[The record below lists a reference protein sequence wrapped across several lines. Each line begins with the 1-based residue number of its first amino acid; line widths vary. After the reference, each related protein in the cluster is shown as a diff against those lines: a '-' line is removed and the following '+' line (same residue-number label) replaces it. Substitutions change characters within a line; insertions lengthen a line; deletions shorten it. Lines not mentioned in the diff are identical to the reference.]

1 MLGVMTPTEQTIL
14 ETLTLDEPWAL
25 IERFATFPRE
35 RPDDVNAAMD
45 MVAARLTAFGVPH
58 EVHEPELY
66 LSLPGAAS
74 VKLGN
79 RRFRAKPSS
88 FSRSL
93 PEGLKAPLLHVP
105 AQAAG
110 GQRSVSE
117 MGVDAAGLTADDVGG
132 KIVLTEGFALPGIIT
147 PLAEL
152 GAAAVV
158 AINPGVDIHWGTCTT
173 IWGAPGLDDL
183 PRKPK
188 IPVVAVNRPDGDA
201 LVEAAAQGKAAKV
214 TCELEEGWFRQ
225 KVLVADISG
234 GSDRESFVLLHGHLD
249 SWDVGVGDNATGDAC
264 MLELARVLWQH
275 RDTLS
280 RSVKIAWWPGHSTGR
295 YAGSTWF
302 ADAFAT
308 ELDRHCVAQVDCDS
322 PGCRW
327 ATEYTKLSCMA
338 EARPL
343 VTEVIQEIA
352 GKTPDCVR
360 PPRAGDYAFNNI
372 GLSSFYMLSS
382 KMPDDLRAEK
392 GYYPVGGCGGNIGW
406 HTENDTLEIADRD
419 ILMTDMKIYLL
430 SVLRLA
436 TAERLP
442 FDWRIAVDE
451 MAATINSYQT
461 AADNMLD
468 LKPAHAALETLR
480 DRLGHFYRAAENG
493 NLAAG
498 ETNTVIRRLARIL
511 VPLDYTRG
519 PRFDHDP
526 ALAVPPLPV
535 LSLAGELEGLDDDH
549 RRFALTQLVRG
560 RNRVVALLDEA
571 TRLVDDIL
579 RPS

>member
-1 MLGVMTPTEQTIL
+1 MKDQEQTIL
-14 ETLTLDEPWAL
+14 NDLTLDEPWSL

-35 RPDDVNAAMD
+35 RPEDVNAAME
-45 MVAARLTAFGVPH
+45 MVAERLAAFGVPH
-58 EVHEPELY
+58 EIHEPELY
-66 LSLPGAAS
+66 LSLPGQAS

-88 FSRSL
+88 FSQSL

-117 MGVDAAGLTADDVGG
+117 MGVDAAGLTPETVAGR
-132 KIVLTEGFALPGIIT
+132 IVLTEGFALPGIIT

-152 GAAAVV
+152 GAAAVI

-183 PRKPK
+183 SRKPK
-188 IPVVAVNRPDGDA
+188 IPVVAVNRPDGDL

-214 TCELEEGWFRQ
+214 ACELEEGWFAQ
-225 KVLVADISG
+225 KVLVASIPG
-234 GSDRESFVLLHGHLD
+234 GLEPESFVLLHGHLD

-264 MLELARVLWQH
+264 MLELARVLWRH
-275 RDTLS
+275 RDALS

-338 EARPL
+338 EARSL
-343 VTEVIQEIA
+343 VTEVIHEIA
-352 GKTPDCVR
+352 GKTPECVR

-419 ILMTDMKIYLL
+419 ILMTDMKVYLL

-436 TAERLP
+436 TAKHLP
-442 FDWRIAVDE
+442 FDWRVAVDDLTATLANYQ
-451 MAATINSYQT
+451 AA
-461 AADNMLD
+461 AGDRLD
-468 LKPAHAALETLR
+468 LKPARDAV
-480 DRLGHFYRAAENG
+480 DRLAEQLARFYRAAENG
-493 NLAAG
+493 NLEAG
-498 ETNTVIRRLARIL
+498 EVNTVIRRLARIL

-526 ALAVPPLPV
+526 ALAVPPVPL
-535 LSLAGELEGLDDDH
+535 LSLASELDRLDTNH
-549 RRFALTQLVRG
+549 QKFALTQLVRG
-560 RNRVVALLDEA
+560 RNRIVASLDDATLLVAD
-571 TRLVDDIL
+571 VL

>member
-14 ETLTLDEPWAL
+14 DDLSLDEPWSL
-25 IERFATFPRE
+25 IERFSTFPRE
-35 RPDDVNAAMD
+35 RPDDVNAAMEI
-45 MVAARLTAFGVPH
+45 VAERLTAFGVAH
-58 EVHEPELY
+58 KIHEPELY
-66 LSLPGAAS
+66 LSLPGVAT

-79 RRFRAKPSS
+79 RRLRAKPSS
-88 FSRSL
+88 FSLSL

-117 MGVDAAGLTADDVGG
+117 MGVDAAGLTADDVAGR
-132 KIVLTEGFALPGIIT
+132 IVLTEGFALPGIVT

-158 AINPGVDIHWGTCTT
+158 AINPGIDIHWGTCTT
-173 IWGAPGLDDL
+173 VWGAPGLDDL

-188 IPVVAVNRPDGDA
+188 IPVVAVNRPDGDL
-201 LVEAAAQGKAAKV
+201 LVEAAAQGKAAKL

-225 KVLVADISG
+225 KVVIATIPGTVSAI
-234 GSDRESFVLLHGHLD
+234 EFVLLHGHLD

-264 MLELARVLWQH
+264 MLELARVLSRH
-275 RDTLS
+275 RHKLRRTV
-280 RSVKIAWWPGHSTGR
+280 RIAWWPGHSTGR

-302 ADAFAT
+302 ADEFGRV
-308 ELDRHCVAQVDCDS
+308 LDRYCVAQVDCDS

-343 VTEVIQEIA
+343 VTEVIQEVA
-352 GKTPDCVR
+352 GKTPECVR

-372 GLSSFYMLSS
+372 GLTSFYMLSS

-419 ILMTDMKIYLL
+419 ILMTDMKVYLL
-430 SVLRLA
+430 SVLRVA
-436 TAERLP
+436 MAEHLP
-442 FDWRIAVDE
+442 FDWRIAVNDLAQTVE
-451 MAATINSYQT
+451 RYEAA
-461 AADNMLD
+461 AGGRLD
-468 LKPAHAALETLR
+468 LQQVRRGIEVLSEQLT
-480 DRLGHFYRAAENG
+480 HFYRAAENG
-493 NLAAG
+493 NLDID
-498 ETNTVIRRLARIL
+498 EINDVIRRLARIL

-519 PRFDHDP
+519 PRFEHDP
-526 ALAVPPLPV
+526 ALAVPALPV
-535 LSLAGELEGLDDDH
+535 LSLATELDGLDEDH
-549 RRFALTQLVRG
+549 RRFALTQLMRG
-560 RNRVVALLDEA
+560 RNRVVAALDDA
-571 TRLVDDIL
+571 TRLVADVL

>member
-1 MLGVMTPTEQTIL
+1 MNPTEQTIL
-14 ETLTLDEPWAL
+14 DDLNLDEPWTL
-25 IERFATFPRE
+25 IERFSAFPRE

-45 MVAARLTAFGVPH
+45 MVAERLRDFGVPH
-58 EVHEPELY
+58 KLYEPELY

-79 RRFRAKPSS
+79 RRLRAKPSS
-88 FSRSL
+88 FSLSL

-105 AQAAG
+105 AQAAS

-117 MGVDAAGLTADDVGG
+117 MGVDAAGLTADTVAGR
-132 KIVLTEGFALPGIIT
+132 IVLTEGFALPGIIT

-183 PRKPK
+183 PRKPR
-188 IPVVAVNRPDGDA
+188 IPVVAVNRPDGDL

-214 TCELEEGWFRQ
+214 TCELEENWFRQ
-225 KVLVADISG
+225 KVLVADIAG
-234 GSDRESFVLLHGHLD
+234 AIEPESFALLHGHLD

-264 MLELARVLWQH
+264 MLELARVLWRH
-275 RDTLS
+275 RDALR

-338 EARPL
+338 EARSL
-343 VTEVIQEIA
+343 VTEVIQQVA
-352 GKTPDCVR
+352 DRTPECVR

-419 ILMTDMKIYLL
+419 ILMTDMKVYLL
-430 SVLRLA
+430 SVLRVA
-436 TAERLP
+436 MGERLP
-442 FDWRIAVDE
+442 FDWRLAVDDL
-451 MAATINSYQT
+451 AQTVDRYQ
-461 AADNMLD
+461 ASAGDRLD
-468 LKPAHAALETLR
+468 LKPAREAVDTLADQLAR
-480 DRLGHFYRAAENG
+480 FYRAANNG
-493 NLAAG
+493 NLEAD
-498 ETNTVIRRLARIL
+498 ETNTVIRRLSRIL

-526 ALAVPPLPV
+526 ALAVPPLPI
-535 LSLAGELEGLDDDH
+535 LSLASDLDNLDDDQ
-549 RRFALTQLVRG
+549 RKFALAQLVRG
-560 RNRVVALLDEA
+560 RNRVVATLDEA
-571 TRLVDDIL
+571 TGIVADVL